1 MLIKSFKAPTLKEAM
16 ANVKAELGVDAVI
29 LHTSKTKKG
38 GILGFHSKEV
48 VEVIAAVEPSVLLIL
63 QPVTPMN
70 GVPGAEPGYM
80 LELQQRAL
88 ARLSDVRVIP
98 QTHRMMDQL

>member
-1 MLIKSFKAPTLKEAM
+1 MEQAAFDRAVALSAAAEPAVPLIF
-16 ANVKAELGVDAVI
+16 
-29 LHTSKTKKG
+29 
-38 GILGFHSKEV
+38 
-48 VEVIAAVEPSVLLIL
+48 